1 MRASLPTPLFMAV
14 ARGVEIVGRARG
26 KAVMLTREKASM
38 LLQDWVCSS
47 EATRQELGWT
57 PQVPWREGVTKAV
70 AWYRA
75 NGWL

>member
-1 MRASLPTPLFMAV
+1 
-14 ARGVEIVGRARG
+14 
-26 KAVMLTREKASM
+26 M

-57 PQVPWREGVTKAV
+57 PQVPWSEGVTKAV

-75 NGWL
+75 NGWLRTGRGGA